1 MVGKARL
8 EDDESSHAY
17 SDSELMG
24 GRHWVDHRSQDLE
37 GLEGQHVSI
46 THYMVC
52 GFEQ

>member
-37 GLEGQHVSI
+37 GQQESI
-46 THYMVC
+46 THYTVC

>member
-8 EDDESSHAY
+8 DDDESSHAS

-37 GLEGQHVSI
+37 GPEGQQVSI
-46 THYMVC
+46 THYTVC